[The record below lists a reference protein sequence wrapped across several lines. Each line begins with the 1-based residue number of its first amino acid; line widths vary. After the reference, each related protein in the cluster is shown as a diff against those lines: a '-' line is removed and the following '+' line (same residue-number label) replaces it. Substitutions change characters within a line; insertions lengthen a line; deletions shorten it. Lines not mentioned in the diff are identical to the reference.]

1 MDEEPERI
9 EEGLRRIRPAAA
21 PQDLM
26 ERLRAARLEMQPASR
41 LAPRRN
47 LHRASWFAGWR
58 GLAVAAGPAVAMVLL
73 FVWLTPRP
81 PYGPAK
87 IKISD
92 LHGIKANAVQVGHSL
107 MASFDAVAQL
117 PGGEPVRF
125 HCLKWQDDVVIHD
138 DAQGLVI
145 SQSTPRVEVVPVRFE
160 TY

>member
-9 EEGLRRIRPAAA
+9 EEGLRQIRPAAM

-26 ERLRAARLEMQPASR
+26 KRLRAAKLEMQPASR
-41 LAPRRN
+41 PAPLRN
-47 LHRASWFAGWR
+47 LRRANWFAGWR

-73 FVWLTPRP
+73 LAWLVPRAP
-81 PYGPAK
+81 QSPAK
-87 IKISD
+87 IKISAAR
-92 LHGIKANAVQVGHSL
+92 GIKANAVRVGHSL

-125 HCLKWQDDVVIHD
+125 HCRQWQDDVVIHD
-138 DAQGLVI
+138 DAQGVVI